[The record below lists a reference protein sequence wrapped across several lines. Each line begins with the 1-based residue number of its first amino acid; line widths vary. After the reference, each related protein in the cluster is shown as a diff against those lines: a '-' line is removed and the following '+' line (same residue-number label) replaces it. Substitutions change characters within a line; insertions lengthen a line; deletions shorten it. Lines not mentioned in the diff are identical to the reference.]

1 MKRSEH
7 GPKEAKAHVDGPG
20 APKPVKESVRFS
32 KSKEAVEKFKSI
44 IRRKII
50 VKH

>member
-7 GPKEAKAHVDGPG
+7 GPKEAKAHVDG